1 MNTQKQQINTEH
13 PRIKNRDPREQ
24 KLRDEIV
31 KTLKAWIKTKTES
44 YNKRT
49 TTSERRDKLPTT
61 KWSWV
66 HEMDGCNAFN
76 RPFEDKLRLSRL
88 LNDKALTWL
97 IYKDKVLAI
106 AKKWQLSEEVFS
118 HLKWTLNRD
127 IAFELIEKGQIW
139 NVVTHISSFQWLT
152 ADDCEKI
159 ASWML
164 KVNVFR
170 LASHLHEFP
179 VITQKMVDEGIAS
192 RNITYEIV
200 AKMDIY
206 KKQWIDPKSI
216 ALKLIEIKH
225 HYLVAA
231 YFKKFWWRD
240 LGIDI
245 IHKVLSTPDDGS
257 ITKSLPNIISEKT
270 FDQLPATLFAD
281 NRFVA
286 LILSVCPTLYDKIQ
300 NPNKAFIK
308 QMLWKLQWKNLWS
321 IDIDPVHWVV
331 SYIEWTVRDTGAWME
346 YGNYVR
352 AIYNGEEKQ
361 THVVYRDW
369 YSASKDNWDLC
380 FSHTKIVSL
389 QTQWDNIIITVKA
402 SKWDTYSRDYSFTFK
417 KWQEDTRPT
426 LDESAQAQFL
436 TLVEDIKNKI
446 KASETGKYDGCTM
459 TPYFKCEKINAEKW
473 VAVVVLFK
481 QIDYS
486 ITASWN
492 QYAYEAIKINADGS
506 YSRLDYKAAR
516 DYDRKAWNNI
526 VLDAQDY
533 TV

>member
-1 MNTQKQQINTEH
+1 MNTTKQQINTQH

-24 KLRDEIV
+24 KLRDEIMT
-31 KTLKAWIKTKTES
+31 TLKEGKITINEYYDRNWES
-44 YNKRT
+44 EYLKR
-49 TTSERRDKLPTT
+49 PTT
-61 KWSWV
+61 QKEWV
-66 HEMDGCNAFN
+66 SKVDGGHYSKNN
-76 RPFEDKLRLSRL
+76 LEDRLYVSRL
-88 LNDKALTWL
+88 LNNNTWLSFEESILSTIEKWNTYEISKALPYLPWL
-97 IYKDKVLAI
+97 TNK
-106 AKKWQLSEEVFS
+106 
-118 HLKWTLNRD
+118 
-127 IAFELIEKGQIW
+127 IAFALIEHWKLW
-139 NVVTHISSFQWLT
+139 DVVTSISHFPSLT
-152 ADDCEKI
+152 ADECEKI
-159 ASWML
+159 ASKML
-164 KVNVFR
+164 TVNVFH

-179 VITQKMVDEGIAS
+179 IITQKMVDEGIAS
-192 RNITYEIV
+192 RHITYEIV
-200 AKMDIY
+200 AKMEVY
-206 KKQWIDPKSI
+206 KKQWIDPKNI

-245 IHKVLSTPDDGS
+245 IYKVLSTPDDGS

-286 LILSVCPTLYDKIQ
+286 LVLSVCPTLYDKIQ
-300 NPNKAFIK
+300 NPNKACIK
-308 QMLWKLQWKNLWS
+308 KMLWKLKWKNLWS
-321 IDIDPVHWVV
+321 IDIDPAHWIV
-331 SYIEWTVRDTGAWME
+331 SYIEWSVRDTGAWME

-352 AIYNGEEKQ
+352 VIYNGEEKQ

-380 FSHTKIVSL
+380 FSHTTIESVVPE
-389 QTQWDNIIITVKA
+389 WDNIVITVKA
-402 SKWDTYSRDYSFTFK
+402 SKWDISSRNYRFVCK

-426 LDESAQAQFL
+426 LDETAQAQFL

-446 KASETGKYDGCTM
+446 VASESGRYDGCTM
-459 TPYFKCEKINAEKW
+459 TPYFTSEKINAEKW

-486 ITASWN
+486 VTASWN
-492 QYAYEAIKINADGS
+492 QYAYEAIKISADGS
-506 YSRLDYKAAR
+506 HSRLDYKAAR

-533 TV
+533 KI